1 MLTRCLGRQ
10 DDQVNPGVGRLTC
23 LAHCPTSRIRVSRQI
38 TPERDLHARNSSS
51 KLLIILWSLDFR
63 HA

>member
-1 MLTRCLGRQ
+1 
-10 DDQVNPGVGRLTC
+10 VNPGVGRLTC
-23 LAHCPTSRIRVSRQI
+23 LARPTSRIRVSRQI
-38 TPERDLHARNSSS
+38 TPERELHARNSSS

>member
-23 LAHCPTSRIRVSRQI
+23 LAHCPTSRIRVSRQ
-38 TPERDLHARNSSS
+38 ERDLYARNSSS

>member
-10 DDQVNPGVGRLTC
+10 DDQVNPGVGWLTC
-23 LAHCPTSRIRVSRQI
+23 LARPTSRIRVSRQI

>member
-23 LAHCPTSRIRVSRQI
+23 LARPTSRIRVSRQI
-38 TPERDLHARNSSS
+38 TPERELHARNSSS